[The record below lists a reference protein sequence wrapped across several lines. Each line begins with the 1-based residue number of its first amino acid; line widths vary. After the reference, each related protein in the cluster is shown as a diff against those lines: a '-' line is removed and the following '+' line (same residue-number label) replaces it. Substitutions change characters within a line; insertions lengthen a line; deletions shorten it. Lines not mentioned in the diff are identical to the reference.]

1 MNVAV
6 VLLLYVIYRYR
17 ITSFMFCQRW
27 MLGAASCLK
36 VGNLWML
43 VKQRSVQIMH
53 LVFLAH
59 DIWFFGDSGSV

>member
-1 MNVAV
+1 
-6 VLLLYVIYRYR
+6 
-17 ITSFMFCQRW
+17 
-27 MLGAASCLK
+27 MLGAASFLK